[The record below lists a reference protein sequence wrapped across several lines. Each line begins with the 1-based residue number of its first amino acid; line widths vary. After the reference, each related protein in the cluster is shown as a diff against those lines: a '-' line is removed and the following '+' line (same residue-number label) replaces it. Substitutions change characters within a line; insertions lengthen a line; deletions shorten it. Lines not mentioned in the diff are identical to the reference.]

1 MMNRKTSGN
10 IRGYLFNVMIRQLL
24 TKSGYALIR
33 PNAQNNRQVRRV
45 RNDVIELRGRG
56 CWHPVDCPCIGER
69 TAPFE
74 IPVRLI
80 GQVRYHMSEI
90 KKESVRNFIGILADL
105 REGSFL
111 MDGQD
116 GGAVLPPRTDV
127 GVMFAA
133 NGFWPEAERLALTHG
148 IRTISYKNNLQM
160 EALKNLIFE
169 LESRYLDYDVV
180 MQQGNFLAQFTQV
193 ICRELPADQFA
204 QMYNLAGETV
214 PLMKHM
220 TEELERIRT
229 SFFASTATGVMMHFL
244 GAEDFPGELFSKT
257 DTALCQV
264 RMEVSGAGLRAYYLQ
279 FDGDTRQRKYYFAP
293 PEGFSG
299 QVLYGWDQKKGEGK
313 EQTLYVSTEIEGM
326 QRSLKLL
333 MSPDWRSALTF

>member
-1 MMNRKTSGN
+1 MNRKTSGN
-10 IRGYLFNVMIRQLL
+10 IRGYLFNVIIRRLL
-24 TKSGYALIR
+24 MKSGYILIR
-33 PNAQNNRQVRRV
+33 PNAQNNRLVRRV

-74 IPVRLI
+74 VPVRLI

-105 REGSFL
+105 R
-111 MDGQD
+111 D
-116 GGAVLPPRTDV
+116 GGFLPDGPDGSAVVPVRTDV

-160 EALKNLIFE
+160 EELKNLIFE

-180 MQQGNFLAQFTQV
+180 MQQGNFLAQFAQV
-193 ICRELPADQFA
+193 ISRELPAGQFA
-204 QMYNLAGETV
+204 QMYNLAAETV
-214 PLMKHM
+214 PLMERM
-220 TEELERIRT
+220 AGELEQIHT
-229 SFFASTATGVMMHFL
+229 SFFASTITGVMMHFL
-244 GAEDFPGELFSKT
+244 GAEAFPEELFAET
-257 DTALCQV
+257 DTASCQV
-264 RMEVSGAGLRAYYLQ
+264 RMELSGARIRAYYLQ
-279 FDGDTRQRKYYFAP
+279 FDGDTQRRKYYFSP

-299 QVLYGWDQKKGEGK
+299 RALYGEEQKKGE
-313 EQTLYVSTEIEGM
+313 ERDRILYVTTEIAGM
-326 QRSLKLL
+326 RRSLRLV
-333 MSPDWRSALTF
+333 MNPDWRSALTF